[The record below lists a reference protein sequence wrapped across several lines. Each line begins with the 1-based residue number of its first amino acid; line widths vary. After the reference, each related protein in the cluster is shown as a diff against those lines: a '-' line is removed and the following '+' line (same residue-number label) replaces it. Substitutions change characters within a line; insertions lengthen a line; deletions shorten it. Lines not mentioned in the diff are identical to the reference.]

1 MPAKKAK
8 STGAPV
14 AKTSGPVPS
23 YIKTKEGKFNITK
36 TSTGKIKVTAPSGAT
51 ITFPKGTS
59 IGKISSR
66 LQSGDT
72 IGSTA
77 SRISGTKIKS
87 TSGSTMKIRGGG
99 AGGAFLENLK

>member
-14 AKTSGPVPS
+14 AKISGPIPS
-23 YIKTKEGKFNITK
+23 YIATNEGKFNVTK
-36 TSTGKIKVTAPSGAT
+36 TPTGKIKVTAPNGAT

-72 IGSTA
+72 MGAVA
-77 SRISGTKIKS
+77 SRVSGTKIKS
-87 TSGSTMKIRGGG
+87 PSGSTMKIRGG

>member
-14 AKTSGPVPS
+14 AKISGPIPS
-23 YIKTKEGKFNITK
+23 YIATNEGKFNVTK
-36 TSTGKIKVTAPSGAT
+36 TPTGKIKVTAPNGAT

-72 IGSTA
+72 
-77 SRISGTKIKS
+77 KIKS
-87 TSGSTMKIRGGG
+87 PSGSTMKIRGG